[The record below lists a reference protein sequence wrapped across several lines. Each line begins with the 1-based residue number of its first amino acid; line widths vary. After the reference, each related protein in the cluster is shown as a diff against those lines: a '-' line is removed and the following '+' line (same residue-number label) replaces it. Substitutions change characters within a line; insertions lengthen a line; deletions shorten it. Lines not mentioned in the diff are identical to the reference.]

1 MSRKSTKTKTKTIV
15 DENIENDVI
24 PEETNVINDKQSVDK
39 TTNDTNQDT
48 SDIVSEET
56 KETEIIDEKSIDKS
70 TNNTNY
76 TLSKETN
83 VSNEEE
89 PINSENNTD
98 QNTSNTDVVS
108 EETNVSNEEL
118 PVVEPENNTNQDTND
133 IVPEDPTINSG
144 GDQNQEQTPVTP
156 TSFRIIEFS
165 NNEESSI
172 ATIKNIITDSE
183 GSTSRHIDEFKTKPT
198 DIVKLYKLNQEVIDS
213 ETSAIE
219 TEISSINEQITS
231 QNSTLTTLREE
242 QETIQTSYTEKQN
255 QILQFEDSHK
265 TAPKE
270 DPEGEPY
277 FDASRLDSEASEE
290 YSTLTS
296 GLDSINN
303 ELVRISGE
311 ITDAENLLNQYNSN
325 LEAKQLQLN
334 TLNETISPNSI
345 DDSIPTKYLQE
356 VEPNTE
362 YATPDMFIEVIISG
376 DDVPDFSDTEKNN
389 KPYYYMVGTFT
400 NKEVSGTTTKCL
412 VLSSI
417 DQFDE
422 LKTVND
428 LKTYYDFDKIFAISS
443 TKKEEINSYRD
454 TLSNNA
460 ITESGKIDLL
470 NNSITYIPETEFSEI
485 MNLTDDSLVPSLTI
499 LVKTVTEEQPGGG
512 EIEQPDTPVVDP
524 EEETY
529 DQYLRAGNIYIF
541 NDIIFI
547 IPNSSDSVKKI
558 VFVNGYYYLLTTSC
572 LIYKLDEEFKLV
584 TTIDLTKISSDISKT
599 NIFSAGNMLIIQ
611 SDKTYVTD
619 AESIKN
625 NYGILDTDVAIDSV
639 KINTK
644 TIVKILNK

>member
-1 MSRKSTKTKTKTIV
+1 MSRKSTKNKTTV
-15 DENIENDVI
+15 DENIENYVI
-24 PEETNVINDKQSVDK
+24 PKETNVINDELSVDE

-48 SDIVSEET
+48 SSYTVSEET
-56 KETEIIDEKSIDKS
+56 KETEIIDEKSVDES
-70 TNNTNY
+70 QNNTNQ
-76 TLSKETN
+76 
-83 VSNEEE
+83 
-89 PINSENNTD
+89 D
-98 QNTSNTDVVS
+98 TSDTVL
-108 EETNVSNEEL
+108 EETNVSNEEQ
-118 PVVEPENNTNQDTND
+118 PVDESENNTNQDTND
-133 IVPEDPTINSG
+133 NDIVSEDPTINSNEDS
-144 GDQNQEQTPVTP
+144 DQQQTPVSP

-165 NNEESSI
+165 NNDDSSI

-183 GSTSRHIDEFKTKPT
+183 GSTSKHIDDFKTKPT
-198 DIVKLYKLNQEVIDS
+198 DIVKLYELNREIIDS

-219 TEISSINEQITS
+219 TEISSINDQISS
-231 QNSTLTTLREE
+231 QNSTLVTLREE
-242 QETIQTSYTEKQN
+242 QKTIQTSYEEKQN
-255 QILQFEDSHK
+255 QILEFEDSHK
-265 TAPKE
+265 TVPEE

-277 FDASRLDSEASEE
+277 FDADRLDSEASEE

-296 GLDSINN
+296 ELDSINN

-311 ITDAENLLNQYNSN
+311 ITEAENLLNQYNSN
-325 LEAKQLQLN
+325 LEDKQTELN

-345 DDSIPTKYLQE
+345 DKSIPTKYLKE
-356 VEPNTE
+356 VETNTE

-376 DDVPDFSDTEKNN
+376 DDVPDFSDTETNN
-389 KPYYYMVGTFT
+389 KPYYYMVGTFVD
-400 NKEVSGTTTKCL
+400 KEVSGNTTKCL

-417 DQFDE
+417 DRFDE
-422 LKTVND
+422 LKTVNN
-428 LKTYYDFDKIFAISS
+428 LKTYYEFDKIFAISS

-454 TLSNNA
+454 ALSDNA

-485 MNLTDDSLVPSLTI
+485 TNLTDDSIVPSLTI
-499 LVKTVTEEQPGGG
+499 LVKTVIDEQPGGG

-547 IPNSSDSVKKI
+547 IPNNSDSVKKI

-625 NYGILDTDVAIDSV
+625 NYGILDTDVTIDSV
-639 KINTK
+639 KVNTK

>member
-1 MSRKSTKTKTKTIV
+1 MSRKSTKNKTTV
-15 DENIENDVI
+15 DENIENYVI
-24 PEETNVINDKQSVDK
+24 PKETNVINDEQSVDE
-39 TTNDTNQDT
+39 TTNDTNKDT
-48 SDIVSEET
+48 SSDTVSEET
-56 KETEIIDEKSIDKS
+56 KKTETIDEKSIDESK
-70 TNNTNY
+70 NNTND
-76 TLSKETN
+76 TVL
-83 VSNEEE
+83 
-89 PINSENNTD
+89 
-98 QNTSNTDVVS
+98 
-108 EETNVSNEEL
+108 EETNVSNEEQ
-118 PVVEPENNTNQDTND
+118 PVDSENNTNQDNSSDT
-133 IVPEDPTINSG
+133 VSEDPTINS
-144 GDQNQEQTPVTP
+144 DENLNQEQTPVSP

-183 GSTSRHIDEFKTKPT
+183 GSTSKHTDVFKTKPT
-198 DIVKLYKLNQEVIDS
+198 DIVKLYELNQEIINS

-219 TEISSINEQITS
+219 TEISSINEQIAS

-242 QETIQTSYTEKQN
+242 QETIQTSYEEKQN
-255 QILQFEDSHK
+255 QILEFEGSHK
-265 TAPKE
+265 TVPEE

-277 FDASRLDSEASEE
+277 FDANRLDSEASEE
-290 YSTLTS
+290 YSTLIS
-296 GLDSINN
+296 ELDSINN

-311 ITDAENLLNQYNSN
+311 ITEAENLLNQYNSN
-325 LEAKQLQLN
+325 LEDKRTELN

-345 DDSIPTKYLQE
+345 DKSIPTKYLKE
-356 VEPNTE
+356 VETNTE
-362 YATPDMFIEVIISG
+362 YATPDMFIEIIISG
-376 DDVPDFSDTEKNN
+376 DNVPDFSDTETNN
-389 KPYYYMVGTFT
+389 KPYYYMVGKFVD
-400 NKEVSGTTTKCL
+400 KEVSGTTTKCL

-417 DQFDE
+417 DRFDE
-422 LKTVND
+422 LKTVNN
-428 LKTYYDFDKIFAISS
+428 LKTYYEFDKIFAISS

-454 TLSNNA
+454 ALSDNA

-485 MNLTDDSLVPSLTI
+485 TNLTDDSLVPSLTI
-499 LVKTVTEEQPGGG
+499 LVKTVIDEQPGGG

-547 IPNSSDSVKKI
+547 IPNNSDSVKKI

-572 LIYKLDEEFKLV
+572 LIYKLDEKFKLV

-625 NYGILDTDVAIDSV
+625 NYGILDTDVTIDSV
-639 KINTK
+639 KVNTK

>member
-1 MSRKSTKTKTKTIV
+1 MSRKSTKNKTIV
-15 DENIENDVI
+15 DENIENYVI
-24 PEETNVINDKQSVDK
+24 PKETNVINEEQPIDKSENN
-39 TTNDTNQDT
+39 TNKDT
-48 SDIVSEET
+48 SSDTVSEET
-56 KETEIIDEKSIDKS
+56 KETETIDEKSIDESK
-70 TNNTNY
+70 NNTND
-76 TLSKETN
+76 TVL
-83 VSNEEE
+83 
-89 PINSENNTD
+89 
-98 QNTSNTDVVS
+98 
-108 EETNVSNEEL
+108 EETNVSNEEQ
-118 PVVEPENNTNQDTND
+118 PVDSENNTNQDNSSDT
-133 IVPEDPTINSG
+133 VSEDPTINSNENP
-144 GDQNQEQTPVTP
+144 NQEQTPVSP

-165 NNEESSI
+165 NNDGSSI

-183 GSTSRHIDEFKTKPT
+183 GSTSKHIDDFKTKPT
-198 DIVKLYKLNQEVIDS
+198 DIVKLYELNQEIIDS

-231 QNSTLTTLREE
+231 QNSTLTTLRGE
-242 QETIQTSYTEKQN
+242 QETIQTSYEEKQN
-255 QILQFEDSHK
+255 QILEFEDSHK
-265 TAPKE
+265 TVPEE
-270 DPEGEPY
+270 DPESEPY
-277 FDASRLDSEASEE
+277 FDADRLNSEASEE
-290 YSTLTS
+290 YFTLTS
-296 GLDSINN
+296 ELNSINN
-303 ELVRISGE
+303 ELVRKSGE
-311 ITDAENLLNQYNSN
+311 ITEAENLLNQYNSN

-345 DDSIPTKYLQE
+345 DDSIPTKYLQN
-356 VEPNTE
+356 VETNTE
-362 YATPDMFIEVIISG
+362 YSTPDMFIEIIISE
-376 DDVPDFSDTEKNN
+376 DVVPDFSDTETNN

-400 NKEVSGTTTKCL
+400 NKEVSGTTTRCL

-417 DQFDE
+417 DRFDE
-422 LKTVND
+422 LKTVNN
-428 LKTYYDFDKIFAISS
+428 LKTYYEFDKIFAISS

-454 TLSNNA
+454 ALSDNA

-485 MNLTDDSLVPSLTI
+485 TNLTDDSIVPSLTI
-499 LVKTVTEEQPGGG
+499 LVKTVIDEQPGGG
-512 EIEQPDTPVVDP
+512 EIEQPDIPIVDP

-547 IPNSSDSVKKI
+547 IPNNSDSVKKI

-572 LIYKLDEEFKLV
+572 LIYKLDEKFKLV

-625 NYGILDTDVAIDSV
+625 NYGILDTDVTIDSV
-639 KINTK
+639 KVNTK

>member
-1 MSRKSTKTKTKTIV
+1 MSRKSTKNKTIV
-15 DENIENDVI
+15 DENIENYVI
-24 PEETNVINDKQSVDK
+24 PKETNVINDELSVDE

-48 SDIVSEET
+48 SSYTVSEET
-56 KETEIIDEKSIDKS
+56 KETEIIDEKSVDES
-70 TNNTNY
+70 QNNTNQ
-76 TLSKETN
+76 
-83 VSNEEE
+83 
-89 PINSENNTD
+89 D
-98 QNTSNTDVVS
+98 TSDTVL
-108 EETNVSNEEL
+108 EETNVSNEEQ
-118 PVVEPENNTNQDTND
+118 PVDESENNTNQDTND
-133 IVPEDPTINSG
+133 NSIVSEDPTINSNEDS
-144 GDQNQEQTPVTP
+144 DQQQTPVSP

-165 NNEESSI
+165 NNDESSI

-183 GSTSRHIDEFKTKPT
+183 GSTSKHIDDFKTKPT
-198 DIVKLYKLNQEVIDS
+198 DIVKLYELNQEIIDS

-219 TEISSINEQITS
+219 TEISLINEQISS
-231 QNSTLTTLREE
+231 QNSTLVTLREE
-242 QETIQTSYTEKQN
+242 QKTIQTSYEEKQN
-255 QILQFEDSHK
+255 QILEFEDSHK
-265 TAPKE
+265 TVPEE

-277 FDASRLDSEASEE
+277 FDADRLDSEASEE

-296 GLDSINN
+296 ELDSINN

-311 ITDAENLLNQYNSN
+311 ITEAENLLNQYNSN

-376 DDVPDFSDTEKNN
+376 DDVPDFSDTETNN
-389 KPYYYMVGTFT
+389 KPYYYMVGTFVD
-400 NKEVSGTTTKCL
+400 KEVSGNTTKCL

-417 DQFDE
+417 DRFDE
-422 LKTVND
+422 LKTVNN
-428 LKTYYDFDKIFAISS
+428 LKTYYEFDKIFAISS

-454 TLSNNA
+454 ALSDNA

-485 MNLTDDSLVPSLTI
+485 TNLTDDSSVPSLTI
-499 LVKTVTEEQPGGG
+499 LVKTVTDEQPGGG

-572 LIYKLDEEFKLV
+572 LIYKLDEKFKLV

-625 NYGILDTDVAIDSV
+625 NYGILDTDVTIDSV
-639 KINTK
+639 KVNTK

>member
-1 MSRKSTKTKTKTIV
+1 MSRKSTKNKTIV
-15 DENIENDVI
+15 DENIENYVI
-24 PEETNVINDKQSVDK
+24 PKETNVINDELSVDE

-48 SDIVSEET
+48 SSYTVSEET
-56 KETEIIDEKSIDKS
+56 KETEIIDEKSVDES
-70 TNNTNY
+70 QNNTNQ
-76 TLSKETN
+76 
-83 VSNEEE
+83 
-89 PINSENNTD
+89 D
-98 QNTSNTDVVS
+98 TSDTVL
-108 EETNVSNEEL
+108 EETNVSNEEQ
-118 PVVEPENNTNQDTND
+118 PVDESENNTNQDTND
-133 IVPEDPTINSG
+133 NSIVSEDPTINSNEDS
-144 GDQNQEQTPVTP
+144 DQQQTPVSP

-165 NNEESSI
+165 NNDESSI

-183 GSTSRHIDEFKTKPT
+183 GSTSKHIDDFKTKPT
-198 DIVKLYKLNQEVIDS
+198 DIVKLYELNQEIIDS

-219 TEISSINEQITS
+219 TEISLINDQISS
-231 QNSTLTTLREE
+231 QNSTLVTLREE
-242 QETIQTSYTEKQN
+242 QKTIQTSYEEKQN
-255 QILQFEDSHK
+255 QILEFEDSHK
-265 TAPKE
+265 TVPEE

-277 FDASRLDSEASEE
+277 FDADRLDSEASEE

-296 GLDSINN
+296 ELDSINN

-311 ITDAENLLNQYNSN
+311 ITEAENLLNQYNSN

-362 YATPDMFIEVIISG
+362 YATPDMFIEVILSG
-376 DDVPDFSDTEKNN
+376 DDVPDFSDTETNN
-389 KPYYYMVGTFT
+389 KPYYYMVGTFVD
-400 NKEVSGTTTKCL
+400 KEVSGTTTRCL

-417 DQFDE
+417 DRFDE
-422 LKTVND
+422 LKTVNN
-428 LKTYYDFDKIFAISS
+428 LKTYYEFDKIFAISS

-454 TLSNNA
+454 ALSDNA

-485 MNLTDDSLVPSLTI
+485 TNLTDDSSVPSLTI
-499 LVKTVTEEQPGGG
+499 LVKTVTDEQPGGG

-547 IPNSSDSVKKI
+547 IPDNSDSVKKI

-572 LIYKLDEEFKLV
+572 LIYKLDEKFKLV

-619 AESIKN
+619 VESIKN

-639 KINTK
+639 KVNTK